1 MPRTKKIET
10 AESDKESK
18 KRAPRGK
25 KEIISIT
32 GMRDILPQDQ
42 KYWQAVFNSVRKAAD
57 DYGYGLIDTPI
68 LEYVELYAKS
78 SGKQSDV
85 VEKEMFAFI
94 DQGGDNIAVRPE
106 GTPGAVRAYIQH
118 GMINQP
124 QPVRMYYSGPM
135 FRHEKPQSGRFR
147 QFYQAGFEAIG
158 EAGPT
163 LDAQMIL
170 LGYNIM
176 NDAGVETVIQVN
188 SIGCP
193 ICREEYKKALV
204 KYYKPHTK
212 ELCENCLTRMVKNP
226 MRLLDC
232 KEPGCQP
239 IKDSA
244 PQILDYLDDDCKK
257 HFMKVLE
264 YLDELNL
271 PYNLNPRIVRGLDYY
286 NRTCFEYWSIDDE
299 EGKSALGGGGR
310 YDGLVALM
318 GGREN
323 TPACGFA
330 LGLDRVVAKIRE
342 KEIPVEE
349 TYQPDVFI
357 AQLGESAK
365 KKSFLLYEQ
374 LRKKFK
380 MSQALFKDSLK
391 AQLEIANKQKVKYT
405 LILGQKEI
413 SDGTIMLRDMDGA
426 VQEIIDFNKIESEL
440 AKRLAKHIEEEG
452 VAVIDT
458 EETRAAMN
466 SKRRH
471 SHSDRVVEDKSE
483 ALDDY
488 SDVSAASFGGEGM
501 GSFDAGDD
509 Y

>member
-10 AESDKESK
+10 VDSDKDIK

-32 GMRDILPQDQ
+32 GMRDVLPQDQ
-42 KYWQAVFNSVRKAAD
+42 KYWQTVYNSVNKIAD
-57 DYGYGLIDTPI
+57 DYGYGLIETPI
-68 LEYVELYAKS
+68 LEYVDLYAKS
-78 SGKQSDV
+78 TGKQSDV

-118 GMINQP
+118 GMVNLP

-135 FRHEKPQSGRFR
+135 FRHEKPQSGRYR

-170 LGYNIM
+170 MGYNIM
-176 NDAGVETVIQVN
+176 NDLGVETIVQVN

-193 ICREEYKKALV
+193 TCREEYKKALV
-204 KYYKPHTK
+204 KYYKQHTK
-212 ELCENCLTRMVKNP
+212 DLCENCLTRLTKNP

-239 IKDSA
+239 IKDGA
-244 PQILDYLDDDCKK
+244 PQILDYLDEECKK

-286 NRTCFEYWSIDDE
+286 NRTCFEYWSVDDE
-299 EGKSALGGGGR
+299 EGKTALGGGGR

-342 KEIPVEE
+342 SEKILPEAYE
-349 TYQPDVFI
+349 PDVFI

-365 KKSFLLYEQ
+365 KKSMVLYEQ
-374 LRKKFK
+374 LRKKFR

-391 AQLEIANKQKVKYT
+391 AQLEIANRLKVKYT

-413 SDGTIMLRDMDGA
+413 ADGTIMLRDMDGA
-426 VQEIIDFNKIESEL
+426 VQEIIAFDKIETEL
-440 AKRLAKHIEEEG
+440 AKRLEKYSGSEG

-458 EETRAAMN
+458 EETRAAMS

-471 SHSDRVVEDKSE
+471 NYSEREVEEKNE
-483 ALDDY
+483 TEDY
-488 SDVSAASFGGEGM
+488 SDVGAASFGGDDLSDF
-501 GSFDAGDD
+501 GSGDE